1 MFGYKF
7 ISKILIGIFL
17 IFGAFWSNN
26 PTFGQYNT
34 LKNNAFIQSILTKNY
49 SIKHIHTGH
58 EFLFLDSISLKKD
71 QILELIKTKKSSFIV
86 SRGSGFVFKQYD
98 LLDSTVRFSK
108 IDSTHYDGYN
118 FDDIKFNYNDTLFSI
133 GGFGFWR
140 NNGQV
145 RYFTENKEWELLF
158 PELALGMS
166 NRNYWNFD
174 SKKGLLYL
182 IVNIKNDKQSLLT
195 INLREKSWEF
205 EEIPYTFLSTL
216 LSKNEYPIQ
225 IQLNNDNGS
234 ILCFS
239 NEIYYLDLSKKIL
252 KKANNNKLLNFFNKN
267 KIRES
272 SAYHDGKFIYTYF
285 NEEKLLDSID
295 LNLSS
300 FTLINSKDFK
310 STFNKNIA
318 LILTSILLVFIV
330 LFLVYKKKRKK
341 NKLELNDFELDFL
354 KKLLIK
360 EGKQIDI
367 ESLNYLLGLS
377 KKSLEIQKKNRS
389 EFLNKL
395 NQKIKEVLYTD
406 ENVIIR
412 VKDEDDKRVFVYQLN
427 PIFFTQVQELI

>member
-7 ISKILIGIFL
+7 ISKKLIGIFL
-17 IFGAFWSNN
+17 IFGAFCGNN

-49 SIKHIHTGH
+49 PIKHIHTGH

-205 EEIPYTFLSTL
+205 EEIPYIFLSTL

-272 SAYHDGKFIYTYF
+272 SAYHDGKFIYTYIT
-285 NEEKLLDSID
+285 EEKLLDSID

-318 LILTSILLVFIV
+318 LILSSILLVFIV
-330 LFLVYKKKRKK
+330 LLLVYKKKRKK